1 MKLESLAFKNGGNIP
16 DKYSHERGNVSPPLA
31 WDGVPRSAKS
41 LALIVDDP
49 DAPRGTFVHWL
60 VYDIPPELSR
70 LLEGAGSGGL
80 TDGAREGR
88 NSFGEVGYDGPQP
101 PSGTHRYF
109 FRLYALDS
117 KIEAPAGARR
127 EQIERAM
134 RGHVIE
140 ECELMGKYSH
150 HS

>member
-70 LLEGAGSGGL
+70 LLEGAGSGRL

-117 KIEAPAGARR
+117 KIEAPSGARR

-150 HS
+150 HA